1 MQSPGMQPGNGA
13 GVGQGMVLIGE
24 IYDAGFDPAR
34 FPALLER
41 LTGHFDA
48 SSAFLGWVD
57 EERDAGFQAQFGN
70 DPAWMASYAEKYNQH
85 DVLLPH
91 LLKLTEGDIATAH
104 PLLQQPD
111 IRAGVFYREYLAP
124 QAIVDNMAAVLV
136 RRPGISA
143 HISFLRRGDAPPFD
157 DQDIARMRD
166 ILPHLTR
173 AVFVQSRLI
182 RDSGLAQGYRQA
194 SSVLSGSLLQLSHDH
209 GVVDMDADLAGVTGL
224 RIGDVLRRGP
234 FADAV
239 RETIADGQPH
249 AAELTDGEGAPLR
262 LLCEARPVPRDR
274 FADLVSGSAT
284 AFIVHVTLIDRP
296 RQIAWPAMA
305 ALYRLT
311 PTEARVL
318 QDAVEHS
325 DLTEIGD
332 RLGMARATARA
343 HLHRIYAKTDTG
355 GFAGLTGLAHRF
367 AMAGPVD
374 S

>member
-1 MQSPGMQPGNGA
+1 
-13 GVGQGMVLIGE
+13 MVLIGE
-24 IYDAGFDPAR
+24 IYDAGFDPGR

-41 LTGHFDA
+41 LTSHFSA

-70 DPAWMASYAEKYNQH
+70 DPAWMASYAETYHQH

-91 LLKLTEGDIATAH
+91 LLKLGEGDIATAH
-104 PLLQQPD
+104 PLLQQPE
-111 IRAGVFYREYLAP
+111 IREGVFYREYLAP

-143 HISFLRRGDAPPFD
+143 HLSLLRKGDVEPFGD
-157 DQDIARMRD
+157 SEIAAMRE

-194 SSVLSGSLLQLSHDH
+194 SSVLSGYLLQLSDDH
-209 GVVDMDADLAGVTGL
+209 VVVEMDADLGPLVGL
-224 RIGDVLRRGP
+224 RIGEGLRRTP

-239 RETIADGQPH
+239 RGAITDGQPQ
-249 AAELTDGEGAPLR
+249 AVELQREQGGPLR

-274 FADLVSGSAT
+274 FADLVSGSAA
-284 AFIVHVTLIDRP
+284 AFIVHIAPVDQP

-325 DLTEIGD
+325 DLASIGT

-343 HLHRIYAKTDTG
+343 HLHRIYGKTDTG
-355 GFAGLTGLAHRF
+355 GFAGLTRLAHRF
-367 AMAGPVD
+367 AMAGT
-374 S
+374 